1 MNYLAF
7 LLQAVVLWFVLFIIL
22 RDGSGRSYSTMF
34 YVSVGITL
42 AVIGLHFAIPRWS
55 LPVAAAGSV
64 LTIRFFCYTSWL
76 RAAIASALFF
86 TWLHFY
92 PALLQ
97 RVVPHGALPNS
108 VLKPIDLD
116 DNP

>member
-22 RDGSGRSYSTMF
+22 RDGSARSYSTMF

-55 LPVAAAGSV
+55 LPVAAEMCIRDREGFSPSLQSSPFPPNDSTVQTADE
-64 LTIRFFCYTSWL
+64 TISCLY
-76 RAAIASALFF
+76 
-86 TWLHFY
+86 
-92 PALLQ
+92 
-97 RVVPHGALPNS
+97 
-108 VLKPIDLD
+108 
-116 DNP
+116 